1 MGQFV
6 GHPPSGWGDLIWLW
20 LCPSYADCVLL
31 HAAFSLSLYMR
42 SLFWWVP
49 ASSGLCLRFWD
60 FGRHEHTP
68 FYAAIFIC
76 LQPWRLQTAQP
87 LATFVQC
94 MLETLCPLCKHT
106 ATSRISYRDQ
116 EELAAFYGHIFGA
129 RMDMDLSPWELG
141 FSKGSML
148 SLRLGHWAQ
157 CPQISSGR
165 SFQASSPLHGSTN
178 IQPWK
183 KYVNRD
189 EQVAPNPL
197 VHLHLLSKSLKT
209 SSLPD

>member
-1 MGQFV
+1 MQTASCSMQLFLCLCIWGLFFCGFQ
-6 GHPPSGWGDLIWLW
+6 HPPV
-20 LCPSYADCVLL
+20 YV
-31 HAAFSLSLYMR
+31 
-42 SLFWWVP
+42 
-49 ASSGLCLRFWD
+49 WD
-60 FGRHEHTP
+60 FEILEDMSTHPSTLP
-68 FYAAIFIC
+68 SSIC

-87 LATFVQC
+87 LATSVQC
-94 MLETLCPLCKHT
+94 MLETLRPLCKHT
-106 ATSRISYRDQ
+106 AASRISHRDQ
-116 EELAAFYGHIFGA
+116 EEPAAFYGHLFGA
-129 RMDMDLSPWELG
+129 RMDMDLSPWKLG

-148 SLRLGHWAQ
+148 SLRLGHWTQ

-165 SFQASSPLHGSTN
+165 SFQASSPLRGSTN

-189 EQVAPNPL
+189 EKVAPNPL